1 LSRPD
6 KKKEEEMSLEN
17 EKASTIHSIP
27 GVRMPH
33 LLLGNDCLE
42 KIGKEVASL
51 KGKKAIIITDRNI
64 VKLGL
69 IEKAKKALERENID
83 VDFFE
88 EVEYE
93 PDIATVEKA
102 IKIVREK
109 SYDTVIGF
117 GGGSALDAAKV
128 IACLAR
134 NEGEVRAYLG
144 ANKIPKRGLRSILVP
159 TTAGTGAEVSP
170 VAVLIDE
177 KAGNKKVISDGKLFA
192 DVAMVD
198 PLLTV
203 LLPPKLTAYTGID
216 ALCHALGAY
225 ITRKANPVSD
235 ALAMEAIY
243 LIGRNLRSAF
253 VKGQTDIEARYNMAL
268 GATTGMIARTNS
280 GGGAVHGLS
289 YPLGTK
295 YHLPHGQSIALLLPH
310 VMAFNVDSAVPKFIR
325 IAEAMGEKTEGLSE
339 GRAAE
344 KAIDAIRALLKDIG
358 IYQGLREIGVK
369 QEDFPE
375 FADIVY
381 EVSYR
386 HIEANPRHLTKEDV
400 IKIYENAW

>member
-1 LSRPD
+1 ME
-6 KKKEEEMSLEN
+6 KEKTN
-17 EKASTIHSIP
+17 TIYSIP
-27 GVRMPH
+27 GVRMPR
-33 LLLGNDCLE
+33 LVIGNGCIE
-42 KIGKEVASL
+42 GIGKEVANL

-69 IEKAKKALERENID
+69 IEKAEKALEKENIG
-83 VDFFE
+83 VDLFE
-88 EVEYE
+88 DVEYE

-102 IKIVREK
+102 IKIVREN
-109 SYDTVIGF
+109 SYDTLIGF

-128 IACLAR
+128 IACLAK
-134 NEGEVRAYLG
+134 NEGVVRDYLG
-144 ANKIPKRGLRSILVP
+144 ANKIPKRGLPFILVP

-170 VAVLIDE
+170 VSVLIDE
-177 KAGNKKVISDGKLFA
+177 KAGNKNVISDSKLFA
-192 DVAMVD
+192 DIALVD

-203 LLPPKLTAYTGID
+203 LLSPKLTAYTGID
-216 ALCHALGAY
+216 ALCHAMGGY

-243 LIGRNLRSAF
+243 LIGRNLRRAVS
-253 VKGQTDIEARYNMAL
+253 KGQVDVEARYNMAL
-268 GATTGMIARTNS
+268 GATMGMIARTNS

-310 VMAFNVDSAVPKFIR
+310 VMAFNVGSTVPKFIR
-325 IAEAMGEKTEGLSE
+325 VAEAMGEKTEGLWE
-339 GRAAE
+339 GKAAE
-344 KAIDAIRALLKDIG
+344 KAIEGIKALLKDIG
-358 IYQGLREIGVK
+358 IFQGLREIGAK
-369 QEDFPE
+369 KEDFPE